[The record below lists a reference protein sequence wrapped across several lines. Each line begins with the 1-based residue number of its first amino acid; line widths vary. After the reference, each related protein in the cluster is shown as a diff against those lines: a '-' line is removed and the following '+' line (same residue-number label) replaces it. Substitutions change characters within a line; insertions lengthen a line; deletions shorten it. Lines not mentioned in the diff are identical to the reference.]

1 MHEMSIAEGI
11 LDVALDTLRQHDASV
26 IHSVQLDLGLMSGV
40 EPDSLLFCWEA
51 VTKGTAAEG
60 SRIEINTIPIE
71 GKCLDCDKTF
81 PVETYKFICPYCDS
95 HFVQTIGGRELQ
107 VTSMDID

>member
-81 PVETYKFICPYCDS
+81 PVENYKFICPYCDS
-95 HFVQTIGGRELQ
+95 HFV
-107 VTSMDID
+107 

>member
-26 IHSVQLDLGLMSGV
+26 IHSVQLDLGPYGWSRARFS
-40 EPDSLLFCWEA
+40 PILLGSRY
-51 VTKGTAAEG
+51 KGTAAEG

-81 PVETYKFICPYCDS
+81 PVENYKFICPS
-95 HFVQTIGGRELQ
+95 L
-107 VTSMDID
+107 

>member
-40 EPDSLLFCWEA
+40 EPDSLLFA
-51 VTKGTAAEG
+51 
-60 SRIEINTIPIE
+60 
-71 GKCLDCDKTF
+71 GK
-81 PVETYKFICPYCDS
+81 P
-95 HFVQTIGGRELQ
+95 LQ
-107 VTSMDID
+107 RGLQQKVRV

>member
-40 EPDSLLFCWEA
+40 EPDSLLLL
-51 VTKGTAAEG
+51 G
-60 SRIEINTIPIE
+60 SRYK
-71 GKCLDCDKTF
+71 GDCSRRF
-81 PVETYKFICPYCDS
+81 SY
-95 HFVQTIGGRELQ
+95 RN
-107 VTSMDID
+107 

>member
-40 EPDSLLFCWEA
+40 EPDSPILL
-51 VTKGTAAEG
+51 G
-60 SRIEINTIPIE
+60 SRY
-71 GKCLDCDKTF
+71 KRDCRRRF
-81 PVETYKFICPYCDS
+81 SY
-95 HFVQTIGGRELQ
+95 RN
-107 VTSMDID
+107 